1 MADLRSGQEL
11 DSQTLSASGQCQL
24 LLLEGTRFR
33 MGTRA
38 GPRRAF
44 QGVRAEGQESLVE
57 LRASLTP
64 SLTERVSVRGQAED

>member
-38 GPRRAF
+38 
-44 QGVRAEGQESLVE
+44 EGQESLIA
-57 LRASLTP
+57 LRASVTP
-64 SLTERVSVRGQAED
+64 SLTERVSIRGQVED